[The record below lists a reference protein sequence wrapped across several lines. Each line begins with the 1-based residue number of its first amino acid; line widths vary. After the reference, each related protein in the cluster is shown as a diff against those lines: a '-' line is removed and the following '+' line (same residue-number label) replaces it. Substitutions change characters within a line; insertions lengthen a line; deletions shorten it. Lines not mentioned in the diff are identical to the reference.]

1 MVSRNKILKP
11 CFLIYKRNQRYR
23 ILFHILKNSYKTNLS
38 DFHIVIPYVK
48 TNEKQQVQEGYHE
61 QKISFEKT

>member
-1 MVSRNKILKP
+1 MVSENKILKP
-11 CFLIYKRNQRYR
+11 WFFKFYR

-38 DFHIVIPYVK
+38 DFHIVIPYAE

-61 QKISFEKT
+61 QKISVEKT